1 MTHLRQL
8 QRISSYG
15 LARDGDAVLLVRT
28 NSADVFMLPG
38 GGVEHGEHP
47 AESVVR
53 EFADLTGLAVKVD
66 RLLDVGS
73 DHRQLP
79 SGIDFHGVFAV
90 FGVSVVGGT
99 LRTTA
104 DGPLEPPVW
113 VPLAALPDTPLLD
126 TVREIILNSG

>member
-28 NSADVFMLPG
+28 SSAEAFMLPG

-47 AESVVR
+47 AESVAR
-53 EFADLTGLAVKVD
+53 EFAELTGLAVKVD
-66 RLLDVGS
+66 KLLDVGS

-90 FGVSVVGGT
+90 FGVTVVGGA

-104 DGPLEPPVW
+104 DGPLEAPIW
-113 VPLAALPDTPLLD
+113 VPASALADTPLLD
-126 TVREIILNSG
+126 SVREIITRAL